1 MAILP
6 IKEYPNSVL
15 RKRAKEVGRIR
26 KRTLNL
32 ITNMIETMCAEGG
45 VGLAANQVGALQRII
60 VVDTG
65 TSYDPRHRPN
75 EKERSKEN
83 LTVLVNPEI
92 LSCQG
97 EEAAEEGCLSLPE
110 RTGKVKR
117 AYSLKIRG
125 LNLKGEVL
133 EMEYTGLS
141 ARIFQ
146 HEIDHLDGVLFIDR
160 MEREEEG

>member
-92 LSCQG
+92 LSYQG
-97 EEAAEEGCLSLPE
+97 EETAEEGCLSLPE
-110 RTGKVKR
+110 ITGKVTR
-117 AYSLKIRG
+117 AAFLKVRG
-125 LNLKGEVL
+125 LNQKGEAL

-146 HEIDHLDGVLFIDR
+146 HEIDHLNGVLFIDR
-160 MEREEEG
+160 MEREEEQ